1 MERLFEYMDE
11 SLFCHHSLDISPDP
25 ADFYVHAHER
35 MELLLFISGDAS
47 CNVESSEYIMK
58 PYDLLIMRA
67 AEVHR
72 TQILSQAPYERIA
85 VHFSPALIESLDSEG
100 ILLRPFL
107 QRPLGRLNHYSGD
120 DVKSRWLREALDG
133 LDSAVPG
140 PRARLRVLTA
150 LLNLLSDISEVFEG
164 RKSPGQ
170 DQENEDL
177 SAQLIEYINANLF
190 DEISLKSI
198 SRRFYM
204 SQSQLNRIFGKA
216 TGSPVW
222 EYVRI
227 KRLLA
232 AREKILAG
240 ERANV
245 ACAMCG
251 FKDYSS
257 FYRAYKAR
265 FGHAPSEE
273 RSTAKA

>member
-11 SLFCHHSLDISPDP
+11 SLFCHHSLDICPDP

-72 TQILSQAPYERIA
+72 THILSQAPYERIA

-107 QRPLGRLNHYSGD
+107 QRPLGRLNHYSGE
-120 DVKSRWLREALDG
+120 DVKSRWLHEALNG
-133 LDSAVPG
+133 RDSTVPG

-170 DQENEDL
+170 DQENEEL

-273 RSTAKA
+273 RTTAKA